1 MVCIHIAVA
10 FAGAFLASVEA
21 EPISLPIRQELAP
34 LELDGQALNLRVDSG
49 TARSFAIYGPAFEQL
64 EGEGSCLGLLWGCY
78 FCPTDNPC
86 DDISS
91 RKRWRATYVDG
102 VHLEYVEHY
111 VTLRSGNVT
120 VPDFKFGLALNFSRF
135 PGTNTTQPLGLLGLS
150 IGGCDIPETFLEQLR
165 RREVISS
172 LVYSIRAEEQ
182 DYFMVGNLTLDDT
195 STADLS
201 PVPFS
206 SHSRR
211 CKRLLDVYGNRHDR
225 NGEIE
230 MKQTHVVAFVD
241 SGASPLDISDA
252 EFKSIVEVT
261 AAAMARDER
270 VLSPGSTE
278 ELIWEDPDSGFYMI
292 TTAAVPHLPAL
303 AYYVG
308 EQPHGMEIRIQPK
321 HYLSE
326 CDQSRCQLDIAP
338 SPDGRISLGHPLFRA
353 YDVKFDLSNY
363 QLYLSPHVKNAE
375 AFALP

>member
-1 MVCIHIAVA
+1 
-10 FAGAFLASVEA
+10 L
-21 EPISLPIRQELAP
+21 
-34 LELDGQALNLRVDSG
+34 
-49 TARSFAIYGPAFEQL
+49 
-64 EGEGSCLGLLWGCY
+64 
-78 FCPTDNPC
+78 
-86 DDISS
+86 
-91 RKRWRATYVDG
+91 
-102 VHLEYVEHY
+102 
-111 VTLRSGNVT
+111 GNVT

-150 IGGCDIPETFLEQLR
+150 IGRSDIPETFLEQLR

-182 DYFMVGNLTLDDT
+182 GYCMVGNLTLDDT

-211 CKRLLDVYGNRHDR
+211 CKKVTVLVSPLRLLDVYGNRQDR
-225 NGEIE
+225 NGETE
-230 MKQTHVVAFVD
+230 VKRKRVVAFVD

-261 AAAMARDER
+261 TAAMTRDKR

-278 ELIWEDPDSGFYMI
+278 ELIWEDPDSGFYTI
-292 TTAAVPHLPAL
+292 TRAAVPRLPAL

-326 CDQSRCQLDIAP
+326 CDQS
-338 SPDGRISLGHPLFRA
+338 
-353 YDVKFDLSNY
+353 
-363 QLYLSPHVKNAE
+363 
-375 AFALP
+375 

>member
-49 TARSFAIYGPAFEQL
+49 TARSFAIYGPAFEEL

-91 RKRWRATYVDG
+91 RKRWRTTYVDG

-111 VTLRSGNVT
+111 VTSRLGNVT

-135 PGTNTTQPLGLLGLS
+135 PGTHRTEPLGSLALS
-150 IGGCDIPETFLEQLR
+150 IGRSDIPETFLEQLR
-165 RREVISS
+165 MREVISS
-172 LVYSIRAEEQ
+172 LVHSIRAEERG
-182 DYFMVGNLTLDDT
+182 YFVTGNLTLDDT
-195 STADLS
+195 TTSDLS
-201 PVPFS
+201 PIPFS

-211 CKRLLDVYGNRHDR
+211 CKKITALSSPLSLLDVYGNRQDR
-225 NGEIE
+225 DGEVE
-230 MKQTHVVAFVD
+230 MKQTHVVAFID
-241 SGASPLDISDA
+241 SGASPLDISDV

-261 AAAMARDER
+261 AAPMTRDER
-270 VLSPGSTE
+270 VLSPGSSE
-278 ELIWEDPDSGFYMI
+278 ELIWEGPDSGFYMI

-303 AYYVG
+303 AYY
-308 EQPHGMEIRIQPK
+308 
-321 HYLSE
+321 
-326 CDQSRCQLDIAP
+326 
-338 SPDGRISLGHPLFRA
+338 
-353 YDVKFDLSNY
+353 
-363 QLYLSPHVKNAE
+363 
-375 AFALP
+375 